1 MKRFRFSLRPV
12 AILRAHQEL
21 KAREAFAASVQA
33 FVKSEQEL
41 AMTRER
47 VRQLEGDLTA
57 ERQQRFSGVD
67 VAKALAAYRRECT
80 AETEAEQAMTAAQH
94 AMQQRRMEYVEAH
107 RRLEVVRRLEEKAR
121 ATHRYEV
128 AHEEQAEFDDFASRR
143 FAARRSL
150 NSA

>member
-21 KAREAFAASVQA
+21 RAREAFAASVQA

-41 AMTRER
+41 AATRTR
-47 VRQLEGDLTA
+47 VRELESELTA
-57 ERQQRFSGVD
+57 ERRERFSGVD
-67 VAKALAAYRRECT
+67 AAKALTAYRRECT
-80 AETEAEQAMTAAQH
+80 AETEAEQSMTAAQH
-94 AMQQRRMEYVEAH
+94 AMQERRTEYVEAH

-121 ATHRYEV
+121 TVHRYEI
-128 AHEEQAEFDDFASRR
+128 AHEEQAEFDDLAGRR
-143 FAARRSL
+143 FAARQSL